1 MERCWTSDHYMPW
14 WDSGASGG
22 AAWPWL
28 GAALAKTTNVA
39 TGTGVTAPILR
50 YHPAIVAHIFATL
63 GFMFQNRVFLG
74 IGRGEALNEVTSGQ
88 YWPSNA
94 EKFARLKESI
104 QLIKMLWTEDWVNF
118 KGNYYW
124 VRDSKLYTKP
134 ANPIPLY
141 ISGLGEQTARLAGEE
156 GDGFVTNELNIEVI
170 KNKLFPPVEKD
181 ARQSQKDYDSLD
193 KILFIPTSYDE
204 DMEKALESIRFWR
217 GTMIKAFFDV
227 DIHDPRKI
235 EENGRVIGDDTLK
248 RMLLVRSNAEDGIKK
263 LQNYIELGFTEIVLT
278 NSSPNRDNSVK
289 LVAEKIIPHFKS

>member
-1 MERCWTSDHYMPW
+1 
-14 WDSGASGG
+14 
-22 AAWPWL
+22 
-28 GAALAKTTNVA
+28 LANK
-39 TGTGVTAPILR
+39 
-50 YHPAIVAHIFATL
+50 
-63 GFMFQNRVFLG
+63 
-74 IGRGEALNEVTSGQ
+74 
-88 YWPSNA
+88 
-94 EKFARLKESI
+94 
-104 QLIKMLWTEDWVNF
+104 
-118 KGNYYW
+118 
-124 VRDSKLYTKP
+124 
-134 ANPIPLY
+134 
-141 ISGLGEQTARLAGEE
+141 LAGEE

-170 KNKLFPPVEKD
+170 KNKLFPTVEKG

-248 RMLLVRSNAEDGIKK
+248 RMLLVISNAEDGIKK

-278 NSSPNRDNSVK
+278 NSSPNRDNLVK